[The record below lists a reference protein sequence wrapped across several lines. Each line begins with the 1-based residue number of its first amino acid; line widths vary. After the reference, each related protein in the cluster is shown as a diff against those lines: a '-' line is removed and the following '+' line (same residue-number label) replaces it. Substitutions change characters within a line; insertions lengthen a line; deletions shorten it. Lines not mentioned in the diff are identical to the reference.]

1 MDTRT
6 LDRSPISNF
15 TANGMDILN
24 ENATSF
30 SNVISSIQFACNP
43 YTTSPHSSSF
53 VFLPDEENAL
63 ALRDC
68 FLQLGLQLPSFLHR
82 VYLLDR
88 EFALFSERASTRY
101 PVRSSTD
108 FILHTCNGRD
118 PSYRGLSRCLDIHQA
133 LLSLR
138 SRGHHL
144 HPSSQLSLF
153 APNSLS
159 WSENSR
165 HRHLSMD
172 ASRESF
178 SSFFLRSPPNRTSS
192 GASEM
197 SRRSN
202 EATTTFPDIH
212 SVTPLLASRA
222 LFDGR
227 RIVED
232 ELGDFQL
239 PSSSVDYRRGG
250 MEARLLNS
258 SVDVPSRGSLDATR
272 HSLDMSHNSLD
283 MSHNSLDIP
292 HTSLDIP
299 HTSLESPYRPIS
311 FAIDPPSTADYPSL
325 GNDSLQSLFTFHT
338 KPVTSSPLL
347 SVHADYARWS
357 DTSSNDLLQP
367 WKTSRT
373 GRMAEELETER
384 RRANSISF
392 LSGPQGPQGSQG
404 PQTLQGPQGS
414 QSARRK
420 FLSNF
425 SHVQSPAFSADVGLE
440 DYSFLT
446 RSSASELSG
455 FELSHDSELRGSSD
469 FKLEEGGR
477 GSELFPGGRTHR
489 KNSLSRL
496 NPNSAEFVPQR
507 RMSREKGG
515 RELLVEA
522 DV

>member
-15 TANGMDILN
+15 TANGMGILN
-24 ENATSF
+24 GNATSF

-43 YTTSPHSSSF
+43 YTTSPHSLSF

-138 SRGHHL
+138 SRGHHF

-178 SSFFLRSPPNRTSS
+178 SSLFLRSPPNRTSS

-202 EATTTFPDIH
+202 EATATFPDIH

-227 RIVED
+227 RIEED
-232 ELGDFQL
+232 ELGDFRL

-258 SVDVPSRGSLDATR
+258 SVDVPSRGSLDTTR

-283 MSHNSLDIP
+283 MSHN
-292 HTSLDIP
+292 SLDIP

-357 DTSSNDLLQP
+357 DASPNDLLQP
-367 WKTSRT
+367 WKTPRT

-392 LSGPQGPQGSQG
+392 LSGPQGPQGPQGSQG

-414 QSARRK
+414 QSARRT

-477 GSELFPGGRTHR
+477 GSELFPGGRAHR

>member
-15 TANGMDILN
+15 TANGMGILN
-24 ENATSF
+24 GNATSF

-43 YTTSPHSSSF
+43 YTTSPHSLSF

-178 SSFFLRSPPNRTSS
+178 SSLFLRSPPNRTSS

-202 EATTTFPDIH
+202 EATATFPDIH

-227 RIVED
+227 RIEED
-232 ELGDFQL
+232 ELSEALWL
-239 PSSSVDYRRGG
+239 PRG
-250 MEARLLNS
+250 E
-258 SVDVPSRGSLDATR
+258 
-272 HSLDMSHNSLD
+272 
-283 MSHNSLDIP
+283 IP
-292 HTSLDIP
+292 P
-299 HTSLESPYRPIS
+299 R
-311 FAIDPPSTADYPSL
+311 
-325 GNDSLQSLFTFHT
+325 GNDVSLTAEMMERFRLGQDGL
-338 KPVTSSPLL
+338 PV
-347 SVHADYARWS
+347 
-357 DTSSNDLLQP
+357 
-367 WKTSRT
+367 
-373 GRMAEELETER
+373 
-384 RRANSISF
+384 
-392 LSGPQGPQGSQG
+392 
-404 PQTLQGPQGS
+404 
-414 QSARRK
+414 
-420 FLSNF
+420 
-425 SHVQSPAFSADVGLE
+425 
-440 DYSFLT
+440 
-446 RSSASELSG
+446 
-455 FELSHDSELRGSSD
+455 
-469 FKLEEGGR
+469 
-477 GSELFPGGRTHR
+477 
-489 KNSLSRL
+489 
-496 NPNSAEFVPQR
+496 
-507 RMSREKGG
+507 
-515 RELLVEA
+515 
-522 DV
+522 

>member
-15 TANGMDILN
+15 TANGMGILN
-24 ENATSF
+24 GNATSF

-43 YTTSPHSSSF
+43 YTTSPHSLSF

-178 SSFFLRSPPNRTSS
+178 SSLFLRSPPNRTSS

-202 EATTTFPDIH
+202 EATATFPDIH

-227 RIVED
+227 RIEED
-232 ELGDFQL
+232 ELGDFRL

-283 MSHNSLDIP
+283 MSHN
-292 HTSLDIP
+292 SLDIP

-357 DTSSNDLLQP
+357 DASPNDLLQP
-367 WKTSRT
+367 WKTPRT

-392 LSGPQGPQGSQG
+392 LSGTSGISGTSNTSGTARIAERTQDVS
-404 PQTLQGPQGS
+404 LQLLPRAV
-414 QSARRK
+414 ARLLCGRRTGR
-420 FLSNF
+420 LL
-425 SHVQSPAFSADVGLE
+425 VPDPVLRQRAQRLRAVARL
-440 DYSFLT
+440 
-446 RSSASELSG
+446 RAAR
-455 FELSHDSELRGSSD
+455 ELRLQAG
-469 FKLEEGGR
+469 
-477 GSELFPGGRTHR
+477 GGRTR
-489 KNSLSRL
+489 LRALSRW
-496 NPNSAEFVPQR
+496 SHASQEQ
-507 RMSREKGG
+507 S
-515 RELLVEA
+515 VEIEPEQCGVRA
-522 DV
+522 AATDES